1 LETTKPDTNLK
12 GHPPPVI
19 EPVLSLELRLWWL
32 EAILLGVKQDTR
44 DRKGRERE
52 LKHGDTLMRVAEDIQ
67 RRLDIVVEGNEGLKR
82 FMDHCSSLHLYL
94 THEMDLV

>member
-44 DRKGRERE
+44 DRKGKEKE
-52 LKHGDTLMRVAEDIQ
+52 LKHGDTIIDEGC
-67 RRLDIVVEGNEGLKR
+67 RRYSKEAGHYYCCGGQ
-82 FMDHCSSLHLYL
+82 
-94 THEMDLV
+94 